1 MRYKLIVLCMLLGSG
16 SPAIAQIG
24 FGAPGISIGINLSSY
39 PQMVRVPGYPVYYA
53 SGVNSNFFFYDGMYW
68 VYQDDNWYASS
79 WYNGPWQLVSPD
91 FVPLYVLRVPVRYY
105 RSPPRYFLGWSREA
119 PPRWNDHWGNQWA
132 QRRSGW
138 DQWNRKAAPAP
149 APLPRYQRQY
159 SGRNYPL
166 AAQQRQLESKNYRYQ
181 PRDQFVQQHVREQQR
196 ATPGQGGGPQGRNP
210 GRDNREQ
217 SASPSPRQSAPANT
231 DQRPQQQPRPQA
243 QPREQPRPQP
253 QAQPRQQPQEQP
265 NPQAQ
270 QRPAPREQGG
280 RGQENRSQGP
290 DKAREGGGDRGP
302 QRDKDNN

>member
-1 MRYKLIVLCMLLGSG
+1 MRAKLIVLCILIGSG

-24 FGAPGISIGINLSSY
+24 FSAPGISIGINLSSY

-53 SGVNSNFFFYDGMYW
+53 SDVHANLFFYDGMYW
-68 VYQDDNWYASS
+68 AYQDDNWYASS
-79 WYNGPWQLVSPD
+79 WYNGPWQSVSPD

-138 DQWNRKAAPAP
+138 DQWNRNAAPAP
-149 APLPRYQRQY
+149 APLPRYQSQY
-159 SGRNYPL
+159 AGRNYPL
-166 AAQQRQLESKNYRYQ
+166 APQQRQLESKNYRYQ
-181 PRDQFVQQHVREQQR
+181 PREPFVQQRAQEHQR
-196 ATPGQGGGPQGRNP
+196 ATPGQGGGPQGSNL

-231 DQRPQQQPRPQA
+231 EQRTHP
-243 QPREQPRPQP
+243 QPRPQP
-253 QAQPRQQPQEQP
+253 QEQQGPAQ
-265 NPQAQ
+265 
-270 QRPAPREQGG
+270 REQGH
-280 RGQENRSQGP
+280 RGQENRSQGQ

-302 QRDKDNN
+302 QRDKGNN